1 MPGGSGEKTRV
12 PRVLFYGSGTTMV
25 AVCFANGLQGGRAA
39 TLSQATESLKHSFHV
54 PDVALGALTFTM
66 ATAGAFAALG
76 TGILA
81 NRMARTRLLA
91 IMFGLWTGLMGLSA
105 LAPSFSLFGLGVSGF
120 VIFFLV
126 MIPTSITEA
135 TDPAALPLIS
145 DYWPLNERAS
155 KISVFNAGAGVGAI
169 FGITLGGVLVDQFG
183 WRAAYAMWVPL
194 GLAGT
199 ILMATRREPPR
210 GRQDAA
216 FLQELE
222 ESPEGAEALAAEARE
237 PHHPAAQQVSRKA
250 LAREILRLRTWRSV
264 AIAMGVSQIMISA
277 LGLWGPAYFKRT
289 FHMSATK
296 AGLLTP
302 VLGVG
307 AFAGTLGG
315 GFLADRLLRQGVLRA
330 RIWVSIVGYGGAG
343 LVFIA
348 AFMTTSLVVAAPL
361 LAVAGTLL
369 TLPTGPSF
377 ALLMDATPSHLREP
391 AAAVADVVMY
401 VNAIGAPLVGALS
414 TLLGDNL
421 RIALLC
427 ISPASLVGAG
437 LFLVARHTYVTDLA
451 MVVTEA
457 VETG

>member
-1 MPGGSGEKTRV
+1 
-12 PRVLFYGSGTTMV
+12 MV

-39 TLSQATESLKHSFHV
+39 TLSQATESLEHSFHI
-54 PDVALGALTFTM
+54 PDVALGVLTFTM
-66 ATAGAFAALG
+66 ATGGAVAALG

-91 IMFGLWTGLMGLSA
+91 YMFGLWSVLMGLAA
-105 LAPSFSLFGLGVSGF
+105 LSPSFSLLGFAVSGF
-120 VIFFLV
+120 VIFFAI
-126 MIPTSITEA
+126 MIPTSVTEA

-145 DYWPLNERAS
+145 DYWPLNQRAS
-155 KISVFNAGAGVGAI
+155 KISIFNAGAGVGALL
-169 FGITLGGVLVDQFG
+169 GITLGGVLVDQFG
-183 WRAAYAMWVPL
+183 WRAAYAMWVPV
-194 GLAGT
+194 GLVGT
-199 ILMATRREPPR
+199 FLMASRREPPR

-216 FLQELE
+216 FLEELE
-222 ESPEGAEALAAEARE
+222 ELPEGAEALAGEARE
-237 PHHPAAQQVSRKA
+237 PHHPGPLQVSRRD

-289 FHMSATK
+289 FHMSATR

-315 GFLADRLLRQGVLRA
+315 GFVADRLLRRGVLRA

-348 AFMTTSLVVAAPL
+348 AFTSTSLAVAAPL

-391 AAAVADVVMY
+391 ASAVADVVMY
-401 VNAIGAPLVGALS
+401 VNAVGAPLVGGLS

-421 RIALLC
+421 RLALLC
-427 ISPASLVGAG
+427 ISPASLLGAG
-437 LFLVARHTYVTDLA
+437 LFVMARHTYVTDLA

-457 VETG
+457 AEAS